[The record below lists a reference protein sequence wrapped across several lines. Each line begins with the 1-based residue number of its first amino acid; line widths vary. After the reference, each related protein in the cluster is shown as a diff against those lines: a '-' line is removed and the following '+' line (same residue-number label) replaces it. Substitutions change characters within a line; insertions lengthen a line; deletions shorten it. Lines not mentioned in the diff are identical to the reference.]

1 MTDEKLVSDFLNR
14 ECKLFVDLYSVAIKD
29 KTRDIKYSQ
38 ESFKAFL
45 VEIFGNFKGL
55 ARIFDNWFYEN
66 EKVLLKSLYDYF
78 DTLDFSKK
86 SITLIGECSSIFAIN
101 SDFSSIFVTSK
112 FEEYYIRKVVEPNVK
127 DLFNDK
133 SKELTSKDLESI
145 LDLELQGEI
154 PKVYEFI
161 IERVNRWYYDN
172 EFYDKIMEFIKNT
185 TIDLGPT
192 NWIVKHKDY
201 GALDLNSLNKYFP
214 NETKYQQFYFRQ
226 IFSQWYDNKVIEI
239 SEKIMEKF

>member
-1 MTDEKLVSDFLNR
+1 MTDEKLVTDFLNR

-55 ARIFDNWFYEN
+55 ARIFDDWFYEN

-78 DTLDFSKK
+78 DTLDLSKK

-127 DLFNDK
+127 DFFNDK

-145 LDLELQGEI
+145 LDLELQGET
-154 PKVYEFI
+154 PKVYESI
-161 IERVNRWYYDN
+161 MERMNRWYYDN

-201 GALDLNSLNKYFP
+201 GTLDLNSLNKYFP
-214 NETKYQQFYFRQ
+214 NETKYQQVYFRQ
-226 IFSQWYDNKVIEI
+226 IFSQWYDDKVMEI
-239 SEKIMEKF
+239 SEKMMEEF

>member
-14 ECKLFVDLYSVAIKD
+14 EYKLFVDIYSVAIKD
-29 KTRDIKYSQ
+29 KTRDIKYTQ

-112 FEEYYIRKVVEPNVK
+112 FEEYYIRKVVEPNIK
-127 DLFNDK
+127 DFLNDK
-133 SKELTSKDLESI
+133 SKELTSKNLESL
-145 LDLELQGEI
+145 LDVELQGET
-154 PKVYEFI
+154 PKVYESLM
-161 IERVNRWYYDN
+161 ERMNRWYYDN

-185 TIDLGPT
+185 TIDLGQT
-192 NWIVKHKDY
+192 NWIAKHKDY
-201 GALDLNSLNKYFP
+201 GTLDLNSLNKYFP
-214 NETKYQQFYFRQ
+214 TETKYQQVYFRQ
-226 IFSQWYDNKVIEI
+226 IFSQWYDNRVIEI
-239 SEKIMEKF
+239 SEKMMEKF